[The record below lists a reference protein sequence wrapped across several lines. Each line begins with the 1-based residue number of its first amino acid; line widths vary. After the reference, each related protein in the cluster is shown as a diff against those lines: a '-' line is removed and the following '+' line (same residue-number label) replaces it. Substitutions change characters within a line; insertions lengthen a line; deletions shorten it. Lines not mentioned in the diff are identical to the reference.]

1 MPTEQKVESVALLKE
16 KFENASIVISADY
29 TGMSVT
35 AMTSFRH
42 ALRDQGVEFRVIKN
56 SLAFLAA
63 DAANKPLL
71 KEIIE
76 GPTGV
81 AIGVGDPVEPA
92 RALVDFIKASRA
104 PMVIRGGLM
113 DDRTLTATE
122 VGTLAALPPKDRLLA
137 LLLAQML
144 APITGLVYVL
154 NAPLQGLATVLQR
167 RAEVLASE
175 GEGAVAEA
183 EADEEQATE
192 EAVAAAEPDVA
203 EASEPDKTGNGDS
216 EGREAKA
223 ANVPTDE

>member
-104 PMVIRGGLM
+104 PMVSGGL
-113 DDRTLTATE
+113 
-122 VGTLAALPPKDRLLA
+122 
-137 LLLAQML
+137 
-144 APITGLVYVL
+144 
-154 NAPLQGLATVLQR
+154 N
-167 RAEVLASE
+167 LAS
-175 GEGAVAEA
+175 
-183 EADEEQATE
+183 
-192 EAVAAAEPDVA
+192 
-203 EASEPDKTGNGDS
+203 S
-216 EGREAKA
+216 
-223 ANVPTDE
+223 